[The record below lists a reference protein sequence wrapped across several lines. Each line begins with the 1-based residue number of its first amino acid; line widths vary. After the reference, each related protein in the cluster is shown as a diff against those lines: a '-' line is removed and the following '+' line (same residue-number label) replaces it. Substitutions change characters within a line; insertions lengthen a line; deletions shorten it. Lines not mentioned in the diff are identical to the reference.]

1 MGSLSSFAAS
11 MRKRAA
17 RVEPAMAN
25 VLKTAALNVVK
36 DVASDTPIKTGQAQ
50 SNWLTSI
57 GTPNPF
63 YQANELS
70 NSGWRDSLDFAK
82 QVLANYKTSDPI
94 HITNNVPYIVE
105 LNRGTSKQ
113 APALFVQ
120 AAVLRATYRLRGVKI
135 KLG

>member
-1 MGSLSSFAAS
+1 MSSLSSLAAS

-17 RVEPAMAN
+17 RIEPAMAD
-25 VLKTAALNVVK
+25 VMKKAALGVVS
-36 DVASDTPIKTGQAQ
+36 DVAKDTPYKTGQAQ

-57 GTPNPF
+57 GSPMAF
-63 YQANELS
+63 YRANELS
-70 NSGWRDSLDFAK
+70 NTGWRDSVDFAK
-82 QVLANYKTSDPI
+82 QVLSNYKTADPI

-120 AAVLRATYRLRGVKI
+120 AAVLRATYRLKGVKI
-135 KLG
+135 NVG